1 MKKNIFKILRIC
13 GYLIGFSVLLY
24 PAISNYLN
32 QRNATTVATDYE
44 QEVSHLSEEEEARII
59 EEAVSY
65 NQSLIGGSSILD
77 PFAEDV
83 RKPEDEHYN
92 SLLSI
97 GSGGMMGYIELPKIK
112 ILLPI
117 YHGTSESV
125 LQSGAGHLENT
136 SLPVGGESSHS
147 VLSAHRG
154 LPSAK
159 LFTDLN
165 KMELGDVFYIKVLHH
180 TFAYQVDQI
189 LTVEPTETD
198 ALMIEE
204 GKDYVTL
211 VTCTP
216 YAVNTHR
223 LLVRGT
229 RIPYEEALEITD
241 EMELKAEL
249 PLYVKALIGAAA
261 VLLLIY
267 GIVRYINRNKRTGRK
282 RRGRRRR

>member
-1 MKKNIFKILRIC
+1 MKKWIFRSLRLC
-13 GYLIGFSVLLY
+13 GYIIGFSILFY

-32 QRNATTVATDYE
+32 QKNSTRIASDYE
-44 QEVSHLSEEEEARII
+44 QEVSTISEEAEAKMIA
-59 EEAVSY
+59 EAVQY
-65 NQSLIGGSSILD
+65 NKNLIGTNQALD
-77 PFAEDV
+77 PFSEDA
-83 RKPEDEHYN
+83 KAPEDEMYN
-92 SLLSI
+92 QLLNLNNT
-97 GSGGMMGYIELPKIK
+97 GMMGYLEIPKID
-112 ILLPI
+112 ILLPV

-125 LQSGAGHLENT
+125 LQSGAGHLSTT

-147 VLSAHRG
+147 VLSGHRG

-165 KMELGDVFYIKVLHH
+165 KMEIGDVFYIKVLHH

-189 LTVEPTETD
+189 LTVLPSETQ
-198 ALMIEE
+198 ALEVEE

-216 YAVNTHR
+216 YAINTHR

-229 RIPYEEALEITD
+229 RVSYEEAVSVAP

-249 PLYVKALIGAAA
+249 PLYIKALIIGA
-261 VLLLIY
+261 VILLCFY
-267 GIVRYINRNKRTGRK
+267 IVIKIISKNRK
-282 RRGRRRR
+282 RK